1 MKISLIYTLALVA
14 LSGLAQGSTAERTPN
29 TRPITSPESATEILS
44 GDSLQIETQFM
55 LEIESLLNWAKF
67 LSGITRDA
75 AIPEVRFETIRFFVD
90 NACGGRDDWRVIGWY
105 DDRKIIHIDDRV
117 RTLDSLFNRSP
128 VVHELV
134 HYLQHVSGRYTDSG
148 CEGYVQ
154 REREAYAAQQQFFI
168 AYGAMPG
175 IQTHYFSC
183 NKLDTRE
190 VVLAHGL

>member
-1 MKISLIYTLALVA
+1 M
-14 LSGLAQGSTAERTPN
+14 
-29 TRPITSPESATEILS
+29 SARL
-44 GDSLQIETQFM
+44 
-55 LEIESLLNWAKF
+55 LLNNPEF
-67 LSGITRDA
+67 LSGITLDV
-75 AIPEVRFETIRFFVD
+75 AIPEVRFETHRFFVD
-90 NACGGRDDWRVIGWY
+90 NACGGRDDCRVIGWY
-105 DDRKIIHIDDRV
+105 DDRKIIHIDDKV
-117 RTLDSLFNRSP
+117 RSLDTLFNRSL

-148 CEGYVQ
+148 CERYVQ

-183 NKLDTRE
+183 KKLDTGE